1 MVARTLLQA
10 ALPIPFGWKSA
21 VWLSMLCRAV
31 PHFERAAEEACA
43 VQFGGAGGTLS
54 AFGAQA
60 GTAER
65 TLAEELGLQ
74 IPLASWHSARDGFA
88 RLGSEAAIL
97 CGIAGKIARDVSLLM
112 QAEVAEVAEGAA
124 GGSSSMPH
132 KRNPSSSVLALEAS
146 QRVPGLAATLL
157 GQLTPEHE
165 RGLGQWQ
172 SQWLTLRELLCAA
185 ASALSSM
192 AEALEGLKVDPE
204 AMRGNLE
211 RSRGLVF
218 SEAVSIRLS
227 RALGKSAAHSLTEKL
242 AATAVREGK
251 TLPEVMAA
259 DADVSRAVPANELAA
274 LFDPSRGFGG
284 SAQVI
289 QRVVVEWRR
298 IRATSLE
305 TAP

>member
-21 VWLSMLCRAV
+21 VWLSMLCRAM
-31 PHFERAAEEACA
+31 PHFDRAAEEACA
-43 VQFGGAGGTLS
+43 LQLGGAGGTQS
-54 AFGAQA
+54 AFGPQA
-60 GTAER
+60 GAVEQA
-65 TLAEELGLQ
+65 LAEELRLRV
-74 IPLASWHSARDGFA
+74 PLASWHSARDGFA

-97 CGIAGKIARDVSLLM
+97 CGMAGKIARDVSLLM
-112 QAEVAEVAEGAA
+112 QAEVGEVAEAAA

-132 KRNPSSSVLALEAS
+132 KRNPSGSVLALEAS
-146 QRVPGLAATLL
+146 QRAPGLAATLL

-172 SQWLTLRELLCAA
+172 SQWLTLRELLCAC

-192 AEALEGLKVDPE
+192 AEVLEGLEVDAD
-204 AMRGNLE
+204 AMRSNLE

-218 SEAVSIRLS
+218 SESVSIRLS
-227 RALGKSAAHSLTEKL
+227 RALGKGAAHALTEKL
-242 AATAVREGK
+242 AATALREDK
-251 TLPEVMAA
+251 TLLEVLAA
-259 DADVSRAVPANELAA
+259 DADVSRAVPAKELAA

-289 QRVVVEWRR
+289 ERVVAQWRR
-298 IRATSLE
+298 VRATSLE